1 LQQTTIAM
9 TSPERIASLSAA
21 TPEWSPSSWQRC
33 PHTQQ
38 PVYADG
44 ADLSR
49 ALAQLSE
56 LPPLVTSWEILS
68 LKRLLSEAA
77 AGQRFLLQ
85 GGDCAESFDDCTSP
99 LISNRLK
106 VMLQMS
112 LVLVHGL
119 KLPVVRVGRFAG
131 QYAKPRSADTET
143 RDGVTLPSYRGDLVN
158 AAAFT
163 AEARRA
169 DPQRLIRGHARSAM
183 TMNFVRALIDG
194 GFADLHHPEYW
205 DLGWVRHSPLQD
217 EYRAMVEAIGNS
229 LRFMETLAGES
240 IGSFQRVDFYTSH
253 EALVLH
259 YEEALT
265 RAVPRQPGW
274 FNLSTHCP
282 WIGMRTAALDG
293 AHVEYFRGIR
303 NPIAVKIGPS
313 TTPEQLQRLVDVLDP
328 ERDPGRL
335 TLIHRMGAA
344 TIESA
349 LPPLLAAIR
358 TSGREPLWVCDPM
371 HGNIETLGNG
381 VKTRR
386 FANIRSELERAFDV
400 HAAAGTR
407 LGGVHLELTGEN
419 VTECLGGARDLT
431 ELDLAR
437 AYKSQVD
444 PRLNYE
450 QSLELAMLIVR
461 KRGALAG
468 F

>member
-1 LQQTTIAM
+1 
-9 TSPERIASLSAA
+9 
-21 TPEWSPSSWQRC
+21 
-33 PHTQQ
+33 
-38 PVYADG
+38 
-44 ADLSR
+44 
-49 ALAQLSE
+49 
-56 LPPLVTSWEILS
+56 
-68 LKRLLSEAA
+68 
-77 AGQRFLLQ
+77 
-85 GGDCAESFDDCTSP
+85 
-99 LISNRLK
+99 
-106 VMLQMS
+106 
-112 LVLVHGL
+112 
-119 KLPVVRVGRFAG
+119 
-131 QYAKPRSADTET
+131 
-143 RDGVTLPSYRGDLVN
+143 
-158 AAAFT
+158 
-163 AEARRA
+163 
-169 DPQRLIRGHARSAM
+169 
-183 TMNFVRALIDG
+183 
-194 GFADLHHPEYW
+194 
-205 DLGWVRHSPLQD
+205 
-217 EYRAMVEAIGNS
+217 
-229 LRFMETLAGES
+229 
-240 IGSFQRVDFYTSH
+240 
-253 EALVLH
+253 
-259 YEEALT
+259 
-265 RAVPRQPGW
+265 
-274 FNLSTHCP
+274 
-282 WIGMRTAALDG
+282 MRTAALDG

>member
-1 LQQTTIAM
+1 M
-9 TSPERIASLSAA
+9 ASSAQNA
-21 TPEWSPSSWQRC
+21 AIPAAAEWSPASWQAF
-33 PHTQQ
+33 PQAQQ
-38 PVYADG
+38 PSYAD
-44 ADLSR
+44 AAELAQ

-68 LKRLLSEAA
+68 LKHLLAEAA
-77 AGQRFLLQ
+77 EGRRFLLQ

-143 RDGVTLPSYRGDLVN
+143 RDGVTLPCYRGDLVN
-158 AAAFT
+158 AAAFN

-217 EYRAMVEAIGNS
+217 EYRAMVESIGNS
-229 LRFMETLAGES
+229 LRFMETLAGEPL
-240 IGSFQRVDFYTSH
+240 GSFQRVDFHTSH

-265 RAVPRQPGW
+265 RTVPRQPGW
-274 FNLSTHCP
+274 FNLSTHFP

-328 ERDPGRL
+328 EREPGRL

-344 TIESA
+344 KVESV
-349 LPPLLAAIR
+349 LPPLLDAMKAVQ
-358 TSGREPLWVCDPM
+358 REPLWVCDPM

-419 VTECLGGARDLT
+419 VTECMGGARDLT

-461 KRGALAG
+461 KRGALSSS
-468 F
+468 